1 MKSKVVKIK
10 QADQEYDTL
19 TTEQK
24 QLLDD
29 DYSLIENEGL
39 ERVLTKKIEKDM
51 YEIKTSNLRSLYT
64 YRDGAL
70 IIVVT
75 IFIKTKTPEWEKKQQ
90 ENVSKIYRRSLW
102 QIKI

>member
-1 MKSKVVKIK
+1 MKFKVVKIK

-70 IIVVT
+70 NIVIT
-75 IFIKTKTPEWEKKQQ
+75 IFIKTTNKTPEWEKKAAR
-90 ENVSKIYRRSLW
+90 KR
-102 QIKI
+102 IKNL

>member
-1 MKSKVVKIK
+1 MKFKVVKIK

-39 ERVLTKKIEKDM
+39 ERVLTKKLKKIC
-51 YEIKTSNLRSLYT
+51 IK
-64 YRDGAL
+64 
-70 IIVVT
+70 
-75 IFIKTKTPEWEKKQQ
+75 
-90 ENVSKIYRRSLW
+90 SKL
-102 QIKI
+102 QI